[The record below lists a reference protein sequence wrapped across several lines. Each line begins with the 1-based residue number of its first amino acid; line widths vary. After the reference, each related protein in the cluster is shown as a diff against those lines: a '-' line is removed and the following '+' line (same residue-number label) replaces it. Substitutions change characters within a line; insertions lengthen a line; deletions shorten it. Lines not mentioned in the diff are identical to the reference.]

1 MIGSGLRKF
10 AQERN
15 LIENYGVAY
24 GLLSGYCVTF
34 SEGGG
39 WKKMTLS
46 TCFTDATALATLQR
60 RLEQLKQ
67 DIQKAYGVQA
77 ISVEKCRIDVVFTDT
92 VGTMNRLEAFVNW
105 FFPVLE
111 QAGVP
116 KAEICPVCGTA
127 IIGGR
132 WKLVDDMAV
141 CVHEA
146 CGQKLQ
152 AQVQGNAQARKDSGS
167 YAKGAVG
174 ALVGA
179 AGGALA
185 WALLYVVTG
194 RIYSLIG
201 LLMGFLADKCYDL
214 FRGKQTTGKIVILV
228 IAVILGVVLGNYA
241 ALVYQSMEV
250 FNCSV
255 GEGIEK
261 LNHFLETDQD
271 LSSAFTQDC
280 MMGLLFAGI
289 GVFALFAK
297 AKKAVAAPKYIDLD

>member
-15 LIENYGVAY
+15 LVVGYGVAY
-24 GLLSGYCVTF
+24 GLLNGYCATF

-46 TCFTDATALATLQR
+46 TRFADATARLALQGK
-60 RLEQLKQ
+60 LAQLQK
-67 DIQKAYGVQA
+67 DIQNAYGVQTLTV
-77 ISVEKCRIDVVFTDT
+77 SENRIDVIFTDT
-92 VGTMNRLEAFVNW
+92 VGTMNRIEKFVNW

-116 KAEICPVCGTA
+116 KADICPVCGTA

-132 WKLVDDMAV
+132 WKLVGDVAM

-152 AQVQGNAQARKDSGS
+152 AQVQDSAQARKDSGS
-167 YAKGAVG
+167 YARGAAG
-174 ALVGA
+174 ALLGA

-194 RIYSLIG
+194 RIYALVG
-201 LLMGFLADKCYDL
+201 LLMGFLANKCYDL

-228 IAVILGVVLGNYA
+228 IAVILGVLLGNYA
-241 ALVYQSMEV
+241 ALVYQAVDE

-255 GEGIEK
+255 GDGIAEVNR
-261 LNHFLETDQD
+261 LLETDQE

-280 MMGLLFAGI
+280 MMGLLFAAI
-289 GVFALFAK
+289 GVFALFAQ
-297 AKKAVAAPKYIDLD
+297 AKKAVATPKYIDLD